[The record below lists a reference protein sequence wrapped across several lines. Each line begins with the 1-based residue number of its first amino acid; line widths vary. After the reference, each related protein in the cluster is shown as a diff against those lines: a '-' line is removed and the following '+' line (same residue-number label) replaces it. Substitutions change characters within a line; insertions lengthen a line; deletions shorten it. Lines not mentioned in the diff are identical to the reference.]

1 VRFLL
6 RPGWIALTLVVAGFA
21 FGCYYLLAPWQFHR
35 STERDGANAA
45 LVRAVSTAPVPRGEL
60 VPRGAEPDADAAWR
74 QVVVTGSYRGT
85 DVLARLRSVDGSA
98 ASEVLTPFRTTDG
111 DTLLVD
117 RGYVRPDGVVLPP
130 IAPAPGGVVTLV
142 AYQRPDESP
151 TDRAPIDQAGY
162 RQFYA
167 IDAAQVGPVVGAPL
181 SPGYLQLLPD
191 QPGSLTAVPL
201 PPPDP
206 NSSYSYAWQW
216 LIFGVMAIGGWFYF
230 VRLEYR
236 TRQEQ
241 ESLPDAGSGPAAEP
255 TPRTTAEVLADRYGR

>member
-1 VRFLL
+1 MRFLL
-6 RPGWIALTLVVAGFA
+6 RPGWIALTLAVAGFA

-35 STERDGANAA
+35 SDERDGENAA
-45 LVRAVSTAPVPRGEL
+45 LVRAVSTAAVPRGEL

-74 QVVVTGSYRGT
+74 QVIVTGTYQGGE
-85 DVLARLRSVDGSA
+85 VLARLRSVDGSA

-111 DTLLVD
+111 ETLLVD
-117 RGYVRPDGVVLPP
+117 RGYVRPAGTVLPP
-130 IAPAPGGVVTLV
+130 IAPPPGGVVTLV

-167 IDAAQVGPVVGAPL
+167 IDAAQIGPALGLPV

-191 QPGSLTAVPL
+191 QPGTVTAVPL

-206 NSSYSYAWQW
+206 NPSYSYAWQW

-236 TRQEQ
+236 TRKDEP
-241 ESLPDAGSGPAAEP
+241 PDDATGPTPEP
-255 TPRTTAEVLADRYGR
+255 GPRTTADVLADRYGR